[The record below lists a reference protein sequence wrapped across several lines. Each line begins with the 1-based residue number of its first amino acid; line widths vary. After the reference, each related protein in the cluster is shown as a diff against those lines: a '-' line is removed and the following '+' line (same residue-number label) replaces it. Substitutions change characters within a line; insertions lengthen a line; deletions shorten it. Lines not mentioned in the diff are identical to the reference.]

1 MSITNPAELMLN
13 NIARLK
19 AYHIDTSIVED
30 NKNSNSL
37 MARSKPM
44 MQNQSN
50 EELPIVKVANA
61 TRRLREARMEI
72 QNRMQYLNVYLKVS
86 QLSTFL
92 FFVYYRH
99 SLTGEI

>member
-1 MSITNPAELMLN
+1 MGITNPAELMLN

-19 AYHIDTSIVED
+19 AYHVDTSIVED

-72 QNRMQYLNVYLKVS
+72 QNAKNR
-86 QLSTFL
+86 
-92 FFVYYRH
+92 
-99 SLTGEI
+99 

>member
-19 AYHIDTSIVED
+19 AYHVDTSIVED

-50 EELPIVKVANA
+50 EELPIIKIANA

-72 QNRMQYLNVYLKVS
+72 QNAKNR
-86 QLSTFL
+86 
-92 FFVYYRH
+92 
-99 SLTGEI
+99 

>member
-61 TRRLREARMEI
+61 TRRLREARLEI
-72 QNRMQYLNVYLKVS
+72 QNAKNR
-86 QLSTFL
+86 
-92 FFVYYRH
+92 
-99 SLTGEI
+99 

>member
-19 AYHIDTSIVED
+19 AYHVDTSIVED

-72 QNRMQYLNVYLKVS
+72 QNAKNR
-86 QLSTFL
+86 
-92 FFVYYRH
+92 
-99 SLTGEI
+99 

>member
-44 MQNQSN
+44 MQNESN

-72 QNRMQYLNVYLKVS
+72 QNAKNR
-86 QLSTFL
+86 
-92 FFVYYRH
+92 
-99 SLTGEI
+99 

>member
-1 MSITNPAELMLN
+1 MGITNPANLILN

-19 AYHIDTSIVED
+19 AYHVDTSIVED

-72 QNRMQYLNVYLKVS
+72 QNAKNR
-86 QLSTFL
+86 
-92 FFVYYRH
+92 
-99 SLTGEI
+99 

>member
-19 AYHIDTSIVED
+19 AYQIDTSIVED

-44 MQNQSN
+44 MQNESN
-50 EELPIVKVANA
+50 EELPIVKVAN
-61 TRRLREARMEI
+61 TVRIIREMT
-72 QNRMQYLNVYLKVS
+72 K
-86 QLSTFL
+86 
-92 FFVYYRH
+92 
-99 SLTGEI
+99 SLEDA

>member
-1 MSITNPAELMLN
+1 MGITNPANLILN

-44 MQNQSN
+44 MQNESN
-50 EELPIVKVANA
+50 EELPIVKVAN
-61 TRRLREARMEI
+61 TVRIIREMT
-72 QNRMQYLNVYLKVS
+72 K
-86 QLSTFL
+86 
-92 FFVYYRH
+92 
-99 SLTGEI
+99 SLEDA

>member
-72 QNRMQYLNVYLKVS
+72 QNAKKR
-86 QLSTFL
+86 
-92 FFVYYRH
+92 
-99 SLTGEI
+99 

>member
-50 EELPIVKVANA
+50 
-61 TRRLREARMEI
+61 
-72 QNRMQYLNVYLKVS
+72 
-86 QLSTFL
+86 
-92 FFVYYRH
+92 
-99 SLTGEI
+99 

>member
-50 EELPIVKVANA
+50 EELPIVKVAN
-61 TRRLREARMEI
+61 TVRIIREMT
-72 QNRMQYLNVYLKVS
+72 K
-86 QLSTFL
+86 
-92 FFVYYRH
+92 
-99 SLTGEI
+99 SLEDA

>member
-44 MQNQSN
+44 MQNESN
-50 EELPIVKVANA
+50 EELPIVKVAN
-61 TRRLREARMEI
+61 TVRIIREMT
-72 QNRMQYLNVYLKVS
+72 K
-86 QLSTFL
+86 
-92 FFVYYRH
+92 
-99 SLTGEI
+99 SLEDA

>member
-72 QNRMQYLNVYLKVS
+72 QNAKNR
-86 QLSTFL
+86 
-92 FFVYYRH
+92 
-99 SLTGEI
+99 

>member
-1 MSITNPAELMLN
+1 MGITNPANLILN

-19 AYHIDTSIVED
+19 AYHVDTSIVED

-44 MQNQSN
+44 MQNESN

-72 QNRMQYLNVYLKVS
+72 QNAKNR
-86 QLSTFL
+86 
-92 FFVYYRH
+92 
-99 SLTGEI
+99 

>member
-44 MQNQSN
+44 MQNDSN
-50 EELPIVKVANA
+50 EELPILKVAN
-61 TRRLREARMEI
+61 TVRIIREMT
-72 QNRMQYLNVYLKVS
+72 K
-86 QLSTFL
+86 
-92 FFVYYRH
+92 
-99 SLTGEI
+99 SLEDA

>member
-50 EELPIVKVANA
+50 EELPIVKVATA

-72 QNRMQYLNVYLKVS
+72 QNAKNR
-86 QLSTFL
+86 
-92 FFVYYRH
+92 
-99 SLTGEI
+99 

>member
-30 NKNSNSL
+30 NKNSNRL

-72 QNRMQYLNVYLKVS
+72 QNAKNR
-86 QLSTFL
+86 
-92 FFVYYRH
+92 
-99 SLTGEI
+99 

>member
-19 AYHIDTSIVED
+19 AYHVDTSIVED

-44 MQNQSN
+44 MQNESN
-50 EELPIVKVANA
+50 EELPIVKVAN
-61 TRRLREARMEI
+61 TVRIIREMT
-72 QNRMQYLNVYLKVS
+72 K
-86 QLSTFL
+86 
-92 FFVYYRH
+92 
-99 SLTGEI
+99 SLEDA

>member
-61 TRRLREARMEI
+61 TRLLREARMEI
-72 QNRMQYLNVYLKVS
+72 QNAKNR
-86 QLSTFL
+86 
-92 FFVYYRH
+92 
-99 SLTGEI
+99 

>member
-1 MSITNPAELMLN
+1 MGITNPAELMLN

-50 EELPIVKVANA
+50 EELPIIKIANA

-72 QNRMQYLNVYLKVS
+72 QNAKNR
-86 QLSTFL
+86 
-92 FFVYYRH
+92 
-99 SLTGEI
+99 

>member
-1 MSITNPAELMLN
+1 MGITNPANLILN

-72 QNRMQYLNVYLKVS
+72 QNAKNR
-86 QLSTFL
+86 
-92 FFVYYRH
+92 
-99 SLTGEI
+99 

>member
-50 EELPIVKVANA
+50 EELPIIKIANA

-72 QNRMQYLNVYLKVS
+72 QNAKNR
-86 QLSTFL
+86 
-92 FFVYYRH
+92 
-99 SLTGEI
+99 

>member
-1 MSITNPAELMLN
+1 MGITNPANLMLN

-72 QNRMQYLNVYLKVS
+72 QNAKNR
-86 QLSTFL
+86 
-92 FFVYYRH
+92 
-99 SLTGEI
+99 

>member
-19 AYHIDTSIVED
+19 AYHVDTSIVED

-44 MQNQSN
+44 MQNESN

-72 QNRMQYLNVYLKVS
+72 QNAKNR
-86 QLSTFL
+86 
-92 FFVYYRH
+92 
-99 SLTGEI
+99 